1 MELEPLGLFHTLFY
15 VSLSKEVAPGVPPLA
30 PR

>member
-1 MELEPLGLFHTLFY
+1 MELEPLGLFHRLFY
-15 VSLSKEVAPGVPPLA
+15 VSISKEVVPGVPPLG